1 MLLSTC
7 WSKMKAANAMY
18 IEHAQMADLALS
30 MVIAALSHPTTEG
43 HHIIILKYEER
54 CKERKKEKPNKG
66 R

>member
-7 WSKMKAANAMY
+7 WSKMKAANARS
-18 IEHAQMADLALS
+18 MADLALS
-30 MVIAALSHPTTEG
+30 MVIAALSHPTIEG

>member
-1 MLLSTC
+1 
-7 WSKMKAANAMY
+7 MKAGNAMH

-30 MVIAALSHPTTEG
+30 MVIAALSHPTTGG

-54 CKERKKEKPNKG
+54 CKERKKEQPNKG